1 MASSQRL
8 ASQKNREPRLAV
20 RAVKGTLF
28 STGGGG
34 GRREDMSHLRH
45 CFVGNGGREGEKNT
59 GPPSR
64 FRHETEVWKQNLK
77 PLKWLCTKN
86 VNVLSASY
94 ASHIGAKL

>member
-34 GRREDMSHLRH
+34 GGRENMSHLRH
-45 CFVGNGGREGEKNT
+45 CPCGWGEKHWTTFKFLSGNCNEPEKA
-59 GPPSR
+59 GAVFFLYVALIDGR
-64 FRHETEVWKQNLK
+64 K
-77 PLKWLCTKN
+77 PC
-86 VNVLSASY
+86 
-94 ASHIGAKL
+94 

>member
-34 GRREDMSHLRH
+34 AG
-45 CFVGNGGREGEKNT
+45 GGREE
-59 GPPSR
+59 
-64 FRHETEVWKQNLK
+64 HETLTLLLPWG
-77 PLKWLCTKN
+77 TK
-86 VNVLSASY
+86 LTSY
-94 ASHIGAKL
+94 YVEN